1 MNRGRSHCVRR
12 THLEAREGSA
22 FGGLRQSTG
31 QVDPGSDVVFATS
44 HQHPAVFEDGV
55 SVVKRKSAGSAV
67 KVSVKYR
74 LHRCRHCID
83 TKGRGVS
90 KVFPRGFHEV
100 PMCNFQR
107 NRKGSRKCGRRA
119 AGGEDLGYGS
129 LPPIDRLGAA
139 SGNSRTVE

>member
-1 MNRGRSHCVRR
+1 MKRGRSHCVRR
-12 THLEAREGSA
+12 THLEAREGST
-22 FGGLRQSTG
+22 FGGLRQSTV

-83 TKGRGVS
+83 TKGRGVG
-90 KVFPRGFHEV
+90 KVFPRGCVIFSAIG
-100 PMCNFQR
+100 R
-107 NRKGSRKCGRRA
+107 DRGSAGEEPQA
-119 AGGEDLGYGS
+119 AKTLVTVNQS
-129 LPPIDRLGAA
+129 LDGPLK
-139 SGNSRTVE
+139 